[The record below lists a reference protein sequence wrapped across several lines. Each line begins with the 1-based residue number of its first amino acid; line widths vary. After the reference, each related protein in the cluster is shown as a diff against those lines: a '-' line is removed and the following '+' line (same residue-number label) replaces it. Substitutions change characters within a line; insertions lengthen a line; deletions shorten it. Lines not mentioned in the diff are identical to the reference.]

1 MKYDVI
7 VVGAGHAGIEA
18 VFAAHKLGKKAILVT
33 YSKDD
38 IASLPCNVSI
48 GGSAKGIVVRELFA
62 LGGIM
67 PIAADNTQ
75 LQTKVLN
82 TSKGPA
88 VRALRTQVDKEI
100 YPIWIKNF
108 FSKEGVN
115 IHEGEVTSLD
125 IKSNVIEGV
134 NLSDGQTIKGRK
146 VIVATGTYLSSKTM
160 IGKKIIKEGPD
171 GKQTNVTLSHQI
183 RKAGHTTIRLKT
195 GTPPRVKKSSID
207 MSVLEVEPG
216 SDKPIYFSEK
226 KYVNKKY
233 QNIPAWL
240 AYTNIN
246 THNVVNSNIEKSHL
260 YSDEIEGAGP
270 RYCPS
275 IEDKVKRFHTK
286 NRHQIFLEL
295 ESEKLNTIYLAGFS
309 SSMPENIQEK
319 MLKTIKGFENAKID
333 KYAYAIEY
341 DSIDPTE
348 LKQTLESKYISGL
361 YFAGQINGTSGY
373 EEAAAQGLM
382 ASVNAVN
389 KLDGKEDFIID
400 RNEGYI
406 GVMIDDI
413 TTRGITDPYRLLT
426 SRAEY
431 RLLLRTDNA
440 VMRLYEKSYKQGLIL
455 EERYLELSERSERI
469 NKFIFEAKKFTMKQK
484 HEKWS
489 HYILENKI
497 KLKQEGIRLNEF
509 IKRPE
514 VKSEDIESIIPQD
527 FIYKNNM
534 LSEDIFTA
542 IIEIKFE
549 GYIERQR
556 REVEQY
562 QKWQKIKLSE
572 NLDYDLIPNMAIEA
586 KEKLNRF
593 KPNSVH
599 QARQIS
605 GINLADIMVLVQWL
619 MRGKNVKKI
628 N

>member
-7 VVGAGHAGIEA
+7 VVGAGHAGVEA
-18 VFAAHKLGKKAILVT
+18 VYAAHKLGKKAVLVT

-62 LGGIM
+62 LGAIM

-75 LQTKVLN
+75 LQTKILN

-88 VRALRTQVDKEI
+88 VRALRAQVDKEI
-100 YPIWIKNF
+100 YPKWIKNF
-108 FSKEGVN
+108 FNKKRIE
-115 IHEGEVTSLD
+115 IYEGEVTSLD
-125 IKSNVIEGV
+125 IINNVIQGV
-134 NLSDGQTIKGRK
+134 NLSNGTTIKGHK
-146 VIVATGTYLSSKTM
+146 VIITTGTYLSSKTM
-160 IGKKIIKEGPD
+160 IGEEITKEGPD
-171 GKQTNVTLSHQI
+171 GKQTNTTLSQQI
-183 RKAGHTTIRLKT
+183 RESGHETIRLKT
-195 GTPPRVKKSSID
+195 GTPPRVKMSTINMKD
-207 MSVLEVEPG
+207 MEVEPG
-216 SDKPIYFSEK
+216 SEKPIYFSEE

-240 AYTNIN
+240 SYTNPE
-246 THNVVNSNIEKSHL
+246 THKVVNSNIEKSYL

-286 NRHQIFLEL
+286 DRHQIFLEV
-295 ESEKLNTIYLAGFS
+295 ESEKLDTMYLAGFS
-309 SSMPENIQEK
+309 SSMPKNIQTK
-319 MLKTIKGFENAKID
+319 MLRTIKGFENAEID
-333 KYAYAIEY
+333 KFAYAIEY
-341 DSIDPTE
+341 DSINPLE

-389 KLDGKEDFIID
+389 KIDNRDDFIID

-413 TTRGITDPYRLLT
+413 TTKGITDPYRLLT

-440 VMRLYEKSYKQGLIL
+440 VIRLFEKSYKQGLISK
-455 EERYLELSERSERI
+455 ERYLELTERKQRI
-469 NKFIFEAKKFTMKQK
+469 NTFISEAKKFTMKQK
-484 HEKWS
+484 YEPWS
-489 HYILENKI
+489 RYILENEI
-497 KLKQEGIRLNEF
+497 KLKQDGMRLNEF

-514 VKSEDIESIIPQD
+514 VKSEDIERVIPHE
-527 FIYKNNM
+527 FIYSNNM
-534 LSEDIFTA
+534 SSEDIFTA

-556 REVEQY
+556 REVLQY

-572 NLDYDLIPNMAIEA
+572 NINYDSVPNMAIEA
-586 KEKLNRF
+586 KEKFNKF
-593 KPNSVH
+593 KPNSIH

-605 GINLADIMVLVQWL
+605 GINPADIMVLVQWL
-619 MRGKNVKKI
+619 TRGRNA
-628 N
+628 